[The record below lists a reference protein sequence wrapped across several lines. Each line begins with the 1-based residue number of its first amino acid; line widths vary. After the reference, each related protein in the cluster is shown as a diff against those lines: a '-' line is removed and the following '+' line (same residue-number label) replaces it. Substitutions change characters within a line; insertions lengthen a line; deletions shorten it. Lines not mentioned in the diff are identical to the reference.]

1 MTDMCSN
8 NNNSNSSNNN
18 SNSNSSNKRSLHH
31 DLLLCNNVEVDVDW
45 WDAVENY
52 ILSCRPNEITQ
63 GDLYLILRHHTM
75 SVSES
80 MSRSNVASGS
90 IGGSIDINMKTII
103 ALVENNS
110 KIVDRNVL
118 LVVFGQNTYAP
129 IDVICYLF
137 KNKLN

>member
-1 MTDMCSN
+1 
-8 NNNSNSSNNN
+8 
-18 SNSNSSNKRSLHH
+18 
-31 DLLLCNNVEVDVDW
+31 
-45 WDAVENY
+45 
-52 ILSCRPNEITQ
+52 
-63 GDLYLILRHHTM
+63 M

-129 IDVICYLF
+129 IDVICYLL